1 MKKIRKLLAVL
12 FTAGITAGNMMP
24 AAAEEL
30 PSGLDYEDL
39 EDELEDYVDDLE
51 DDMAALGVS
60 VFTADKVLYS
70 GTFGLTDR
78 QYETAADENTVF
90 DWGPVSQVLVWTSA
104 MQLKEEGKLDLNADV
119 RTYLPEEFRASLKFE
134 KPVSMTDLMNH
145 TGGFEEL
152 FIDTHESSIS
162 MVLPLDQALLRHQP
176 DQVYEPG
183 TVTAQSDWGAALAGY
198 VVQCISGQD
207 YYDYVRAH
215 ILEPLG
221 MKNTAVKPD
230 LSDVEGMAL
239 RRMKMKCYTAKM
251 AEIAD
256 DYFISVLYP
265 SGSAVGTP
273 DDFRVFMQALLPGS
287 EGSAKLFSDPQTAEE
302 MLSGSDFYET
312 SGLPKNSHGLWNLL
326 QSVPV
331 IGIRG
336 ITMGCTSSF
345 AYDPQSGIAVC
356 IMTNVQ
362 GETDFN
368 QGIMDMV
375 FGKSEDAEI
384 QRDAYPSG
392 KFMTANTIYTGPL
405 RLFSYRAA
413 KLSDDEITDGYWE
426 TTADGAK
433 LEQPY
438 SDYLKVPASLWMRQD
453 LLVAWFSLAFVMA
466 IGCLILWVWPLP
478 GRINTKEGMMRW
490 YDLTGKIGHVVVLI
504 LIASMMMSLQL
515 ASLYYDTRY
524 FGIVFPLL
532 GVLAG
537 ILAVLLVL
545 NLYQRFR
552 LKGQPFTKLQTIF
565 GILRPIMWIGVIVN
579 VLYWQ
584 LYALSL
590 L

>member
-1 MKKIRKLLAVL
+1 MKKFRKMLVLLSGAFLTAVNIIPVQ
-12 FTAGITAGNMMP
+12 G
-24 AAAEEL
+24 EEL

-39 EDELEDYVDDLE
+39 EDELEDYADDLE

-60 VFTADKVLYS
+60 VFTSEEILYS
-70 GTFGLTDR
+70 GVFGLTDR
-78 QYETAADENTVF
+78 QYETAADDDTVF
-90 DWGPVSQVLVWTSA
+90 DWGPVSQALVWTSA
-104 MQLKEEGKLDLNADV
+104 MQLKEAGKLDLNEDIRV
-119 RTYLPEEFRASLKFE
+119 YFPEEFRNALKYE
-134 KPVSMTDLMNH
+134 KPVTMTDLMNH
-145 TGGFEEL
+145 TAGFEEL

-183 TVTAQSDWGAALAGY
+183 SVTAQSDWGAALAGY
-198 VVQCISGQD
+198 AVQCISGQE
-207 YYDYVRAH
+207 YHEYVREH
-215 ILEPLG
+215 ILDPLG

-239 RRMKMKCYTAKM
+239 RRMKMKCYTPKM

-273 DDFRVFMQALLPGS
+273 GDFMTFVQALLPGS
-287 EGSAKLFSDPQTAEE
+287 KGNAVLFSDPSVSEE
-302 MLSGSDFYET
+302 MLSGSDFYEV

-331 IGIRG
+331 IGIKG

-345 AYDPQSGIAVC
+345 MYDPESGVAVC
-356 IMTNVQ
+356 VMTNVQ

-368 QGIMDMV
+368 QGIMEMI
-375 FGKSEDAEI
+375 FGKSDDAHV
-384 QRDAYPSG
+384 QRPAYPKG

-413 KLSDDEITDGYWE
+413 KLTDQEITDGYWE
-426 TTADGAK
+426 VTADGGK

-453 LLVAWFSLAFVMA
+453 LLIAWFSLAFIMA
-466 IGCLILWVWPLP
+466 LGCLILWVWPLP
-478 GRINTKEGMMRW
+478 GRVNTKEGLMKR
-490 YDLTGKIGHVVVLI
+490 YDLTSKIGHVLVLI
-504 LIASMMMSLQL
+504 LTASMMMTLQL
-515 ASLYYDTRY
+515 ASLYYDSRY
-524 FGIVFPLL
+524 FGIVFPML
-532 GVLAG
+532 GVLAAL
-537 ILAVLLVL
+537 LAVLLAV

-552 LKGQPFTKLQTIF
+552 LKDQPFTLLQNIF
-565 GILRPIMWIGVIVN
+565 GVLRPVMWTGIIIN

-584 LYALSL
+584 LYALQL